1 LTSHI
6 WRNCGFFGAKCGTFD
21 SDGNAE
27 PRLRVIVPKAATNAD
42 YRNASAVEFCADG
55 EQNGPKPR
63 QSNRGNWQK
72 SLRIS
77 DFVAFGISLGSG
89 LRRIS
94 FSAGKFF
101 ILVKF

>member
-6 WRNCGFFGAKCGTFD
+6 WQKCGFFGAKSGTFD

-27 PRLRVIVPKAATNAD
+27 PRLTGIVRKAATNAD
-42 YRNASAVEFCADG
+42 CRNASAVEICADG
-55 EQNGPKPR
+55 EQNGPKSR
-63 QSNRGNWQK
+63 QPNRGNWQK
-72 SLRIS
+72 SLRIG
-77 DFVAFGISLGSG
+77 DFVAFGIGLGAG

-94 FSAGKFF
+94 FSAEKVF